1 MAEPLSE
8 HVVCFAIKY
17 LIGRFAA
24 IILKNLYQEEWSEKT
39 FISRS
44 RYLSWWMPRSA
55 ASSCASICSL
65 RWMEPRLPFAGS
77 LQYSFSS

>member
-24 IILKNLYQEEWSEKT
+24 IILKNLYQE
-39 FISRS
+39 
-44 RYLSWWMPRSA
+44 
-55 ASSCASICSL
+55 
-65 RWMEPRLPFAGS
+65 
-77 LQYSFSS
+77 